1 MLLLLL
7 LWSLSLLELFLEV
20 VQVVEEPVVEQG
32 GVQLALEVV
41 RRHRGGVS
49 RLWGML
55 FRWRLVLL
63 SLLGFLDVTVEG

>member
-41 RRHRGGVS
+41 RWHRGGVY
-49 RLWGML
+49 RLRGML
-55 FRWRLVLL
+55 FGRRLVLL

>member
-41 RRHRGGVS
+41 RWHRGGGVS

-63 SLLGFLDVTVEG
+63 SLLGFLDVTV

>member
-41 RRHRGGVS
+41 RWHRGGVS

-63 SLLGFLDVTVEG
+63 SLLGFLDVTV